1 MIDRLAY
8 VALGVRKRLP
18 GLPHHQRHEPRAV
31 GLEQVGG
38 ALKYG
43 GARFAAQPVPIPAR
57 GFGRSQRLVNDFG
70 AGGSTGPNHN
80 PTVMWRD
87 HPGDLTALLDLFAR
101 HDGTCRRLTSERL
114 LDGRNQWLAY
124 GALPQWQ

>member
-18 GLPHHQRHEPRAV
+18 GLPHHQRHEPGAV

-38 ALKYG
+38 ALKYS
-43 GARFAAQPVPIPAR
+43 GARLAAEPVPIPAR
-57 GFGRSQRLVNDFG
+57 RFGRSQRLVNDFG

-80 PTVMWRD
+80 PAVMRRG
-87 HPGDLTALLDLFAR
+87 HPSDVASVLDL
-101 HDGTCRRLTSERL
+101 L
-114 LDGRNQWLAY
+114 
-124 GALPQWQ
+124 